1 MYHTRMAK
9 DNMIQIQKYLNKG
22 MSIPEIATIF
32 HTLPAIMAHAIFS
45 NKLDTAMLFKKSRE
59 KNT

>member
-22 MSIPEIATIF
+22 MSIAEIATIF
-32 HTLPAIMAHAIFS
+32 HTLPAIMAHEIFS
-45 NKLDTAMLFKKSRE
+45 NKLDTSMLFKKHRE

>member
-22 MSIPEIATIF
+22 MGIAEIAKIF
-32 HTLPAIMAHAIFS
+32 HTLPAIMAHEIFS
-45 NKLDTAMLFKKSRE
+45 NKLDTTMLFKKIRG